1 MIFMNKIRKK
11 IILFMAFMLPSLIS
25 AQTANYVSTVSYL
38 DGNGSKSMVNR
49 EYYNGIGKKI
59 SEVSSNTL
67 GGFSHAYALYD
78 DMGRISQQWQP
89 MGNNAI
95 SNQSLESFSSSAT
108 AFYGDQSPYTQY
120 EYDVL
125 GRIESQTGAGEQW
138 HKAGKKVTTVYTSN
152 AANSVI
158 CYEAPIE
165 SNSLVENGCYAAA
178 TLHCEQTTDEDGHVL
193 EVFTNLLGQKVLER
207 RNGNNDT
214 YYVYNLFGELRFVLP
229 PSYQDGGM
237 VESDAYEYRYD
248 DRGRMIYKKIPSK
261 EYEAY
266 WYDRGNRLAKMQDGA
281 LRSKGLYRF
290 TLYDSTSRVCLQGT
304 CTAFDMDDCSATVT
318 FSTGQSGICGT
329 GYSLEETCTL
339 SSPELELSN
348 YYNDYNCL
356 STSLFKGCSNVSKLK
371 SSSKAS
377 AIGFQTASITKDTDG
392 EYVFEVNYYNERGL
406 VIDAKKSYPSGH
418 LLSTKTEYTFT
429 KKPSKVTESVDTDGK
444 SYTTTSTYFYNTYN
458 DELENVTL
466 NCMGKTQVVAKYVYD
481 AVGRKINVTK
491 PSAVGIESY
500 TYNVRGWME
509 QLSSRSFF
517 EKLFYEKAAN
527 NPCFNGNI
535 ACQQWQTGNESI
547 LRGYDFAYDNLNRLV
562 SSHYGE
568 GQSLEDNKGRY
579 DETVG
584 KYNAN
589 GAIMLLQRNGK
600 LNDGNFGVI
609 DNLTY
614 ILDGNR
620 PMSISDAATSLAYF
634 GSFDFKDNASQDIE
648 YEYDANGSLIRDANK
663 GVTIAY
669 DKGNMPME
677 MNFGNGKRILYNFSA
692 IGEKLQ
698 VKHVLSEIISTTDY
712 VGPYIF
718 TNGSLD
724 KFLFDGGYC
733 TFESSTPTFH
743 YYSKDHLGNIRVVTD
758 ENGKI
763 EQTIHYYPF
772 GGIFADA
779 DYQESLQAYKYNG
792 KEFERMHGLDWYDY
806 GARMYDAAIG
816 CWNGVDVLSEKY
828 YPFGQY
834 AYCFDS
840 PINCIDFDG
849 NRVIPQKYINRR
861 YNSSYHSSEK
871 IAFAMRAFAKTTFGR
886 QILADFT
893 SVNSYIY
900 GVKGNGKYADFDLK
914 LQECEFTKPDGRIA
928 FFFEPATHSMIHAQ
942 TRMLQDKNG
951 KPCFII
957 VIDAGYSCG
966 ELSETVLHEFT
977 GHMSKYRKVLNE
989 YLKNNNYNQAEKVWN
1004 SSCSQ
1009 QEHEEMKLST
1019 KQSNS
1024 EVTKNYNS
1032 TKKELLKMFPF
1043 LQKYLTNE

>member
-1 MIFMNKIRKK
+1 MEKDRKNS
-11 IILFMAFMLPSLIS
+11 ILIMFFMAVFPSLMS
-25 AQTANYVSTVSYL
+25 AQTANYVSTTSYI
-38 DGNGSKSMVNR
+38 DGNGSKSMTKR

-59 SEVSSNTL
+59 SEVTSNAL
-67 GGFSHAYALYD
+67 GSYSHAYTLYD
-78 DMGRISQQWQP
+78 DFGRISQQWQP
-89 MGNNAI
+89 VGITGI
-95 SNQSLESFSSSAT
+95 SNQSLESISSSAT
-108 AFYGDQSPYTQY
+108 AFYDDQSPFN
-120 EYDVL
+120 EYAYDAL
-125 GRIESQTGAGEQW
+125 GRVVAQTGAGENW
-138 HKAGKKVTTVYTSN
+138 HRAGKKVTKTYTSN

-165 SNSLVENGCYAAA
+165 NNSLVENGYYKAAS
-178 TLHCEQTTDEDGHVL
+178 LHCERTTDEDGHSL
-193 EVFTNLLGQKVLER
+193 EVYTDLLGRKVLER

-229 PSYQDGGM
+229 PSYQDDGM

-248 DRGRMIYKKIPSK
+248 DRGRMNYKKIPGK

-266 WYDRGNRLAKMQDGA
+266 WYDRGNRIAKMQDGA

-290 TLYDSTSRVCLQGT
+290 TLYDCTSRVCLQGT

-318 FSTGQSGICGT
+318 FSTGQSGICNT
-329 GYSLEETCTL
+329 GYSLADAATLVNPTLELANYYDGYDCL
-339 SSPELELSN
+339 SS
-348 YYNDYNCL
+348 
-356 STSLFKGCSNVSKLK
+356 SLFKGCSNANKLSK
-371 SSSKAS
+371 SNKAS
-377 AIGFQTASITKDTDG
+377 AMGFQTASIAKDTDG
-392 EYVFEVNYYNERGL
+392 EYVFEVDYYDGRGL
-406 VIDAKKSYPSGH
+406 VTDMKKSYPTGH
-418 LLSTKTEYTFT
+418 LLSTNTEYTFT
-429 KKPSKVTESVDTDGK
+429 KKPSQVTTSIEYDGK
-444 SYTTTSTYFYNTYN
+444 SYSTTSTYAYNIHN
-458 DELENVTL
+458 DELEKVTL
-466 NCMGKTQVVAKYVYD
+466 GSMGKTQVVAQYGYD
-481 AVGRKINVTK
+481 AIGRQTHVTK
-491 PSAVGIESY
+491 PSAVGVESY
-500 TYNVRGWME
+500 TYNVRNWETEM
-509 QLSSRSFF
+509 SSRSLA
-517 EKLFYEKAAN
+517 ERLSYEKDADK
-527 NPCFNGNI
+527 PCFNGNI
-535 ACQQWQTGNESI
+535 ARQQWQTGNESI

-589 GAIMLLQRNGK
+589 GAIMSLQRNGK

-620 PMSISDAATSLAYF
+620 PMSISDAATSLVYS

-698 VKHVLSEIISTTDY
+698 VKHMLSETISTTDY

-733 TFESSTPTFH
+733 TFESSSPTFH

-792 KEFERMHGLDWYDY
+792 KELERMHGLDWYDY

-816 CWNGVDVLSEKY
+816 CWNGVDALSEKY
-828 YPFGQY
+828 YSYGQY

-849 NRVIPQKYINRR
+849 NRVIPQKYINRK

-900 GVKGNGKYADFDLK
+900 GVRGNGKYADFDLK
-914 LQECEFTKPDGRIA
+914 LQECVFTKTEGRTA

-942 TRMLQDKNG
+942 TRMIKEKNG

-957 VIDAGYSCG
+957 VIDAGYLCG
-966 ELSETVLHEFT
+966 ELTETVLHEFT

-1004 SSCSQ
+1004 STSSQ

-1032 TKKELLKMFPF
+1032 TKEELIKMFPF
-1043 LQKYLTNE
+1043 LQNYLNNE